1 MQRSAVAFSKC
12 RWEIFVCKQ
21 AQKLDLE
28 QARRRGYVDAN
39 GSDTRSRCGP
49 LTVEAGN
56 RHQAPTAREK
66 CKGRGEHRSGGG
78 RARKH
83 FYLGETTE
91 RGSCLGHA
99 HLPLCESVGDM
110 RGRRERESVRARE
123 AGSAPGKDPT
133 PARATTSEGLRG
145 GRRM

>member
-49 LTVEAGN
+49 LRLVTDTK
-56 RHQAPTAREK
+56 HQRRAKSAKDGENTALAV
-66 CKGRGEHRSGGG
+66 GEHENIFILAKLRSVAHASGTHIYHS
-78 RARKH
+78 ARVW
-83 FYLGETTE
+83 EI
-91 RGSCLGHA
+91 CA
-99 HLPLCESVGDM
+99 DAES
-110 RGRRERESVRARE
+110 
-123 AGSAPGKDPT
+123 
-133 PARATTSEGLRG
+133 ARA
-145 GRRM
+145 